1 MQTVFEDGP
10 KRDRRLWMGD
20 LRIEALCDAATFRN
34 FDLVKRCLYLFAALP
49 FEDGMVSACVYEHPA
64 PICGRNLLLDYAALF
79 APTLL
84 DYARHCDDWATAAD
98 LWPVVVRQ
106 AELLSAFVD
115 AEGLWDID
123 KGGRIFADW
132 KEGLHKQATAQA
144 IMIYSC
150 RAALALAERLD
161 RLSDIPQ
168 LPALVERMTLAAR
181 DRLFDAESGLF
192 VSGSDSQVSYSSNS
206 WMVIAG
212 VVRGAQAG
220 EVMTRLMQRADA
232 VKPATPYLYHHFVE
246 ALFEAGLKNQAVE
259 QIRRYWGRM
268 VELGAD
274 TYWEIFDPGNDRL
287 SAYNDHHLNS
297 YCHAW
302 SCGPAYF
309 LPKHLA

>member
-1 MQTVFEDGP
+1 
-10 KRDRRLWMGD
+10 
-20 LRIEALCDAATFRN
+20 
-34 FDLVKRCLYLFAALP
+34 
-49 FEDGMVSACVYEHPA
+49 
-64 PICGRNLLLDYAALF
+64 
-79 APTLL
+79 
-84 DYARHCDDWATAAD
+84 
-98 LWPVVVRQ
+98 VRQ

-268 VELGAD
+268 VDLGAD